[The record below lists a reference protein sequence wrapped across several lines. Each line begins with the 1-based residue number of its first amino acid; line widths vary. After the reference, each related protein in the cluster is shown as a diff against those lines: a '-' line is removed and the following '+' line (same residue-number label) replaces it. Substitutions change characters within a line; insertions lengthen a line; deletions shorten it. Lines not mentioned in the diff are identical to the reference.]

1 MKNQVKNNLEEQDNY
16 TTKYLCEKC
25 KDVTYILEGDKAIPC
40 TCKEIRRAEMM
51 LRKSGISEEFAKKT
65 FHNFDFSRNIQVL
78 NAYTKSI
85 EYTKNF
91 NNIKST
97 RKNSIILMGSV
108 GGGKSH
114 LSFAIANELMKNG
127 VGVIYMGYRDS
138 IMKIK
143 QNIMNL
149 ENYDKLMSTYKNCK
163 VLLVDDLFKG
173 NITSSDLNIF
183 FEIVN
188 HRYFN
193 NLPMIISTEIL
204 MPDLLKIDEAIGS
217 RIMEMCG
224 DYSIELK
231 GSKLNYRI
239 YGQG

>member
-1 MKNQVKNNLEEQDNY
+1 
-16 TTKYLCEKC
+16 
-25 KDVTYILEGDKAIPC
+25 C

-51 LRKSGISEEFAKKT
+51 FRKSGISEEFAKKT

-91 NNIKST
+91 NSIKST

-114 LSFAIANELMKNG
+114 LSFAIANELMKNS
-127 VGVIYMGYRDS
+127 VGVIYMGYRETV
-138 IMKIK
+138 MKIK
-143 QNIMNL
+143 QNIMNM

-204 MPDLLKIDEAIGS
+204 MSDLLKIDEAIGS
-217 RIMEMCG
+217 RIMEMCA

-239 YGQG
+239 YG